1 MDMQL
6 QMRRN
11 VDEMH
16 ASIGDLSAWTSEIG
30 KRDRSLRPGTAGSQ
44 AATQAATDAARQE
57 EEEEDAREIAAAK
70 EELRRLYGEEQST
83 DPAPRSEPVKG
94 SIGQKYDKWNHF
106 NAEGVIKQLEESEAD
121 KERLR
126 LEVARLENRRA
137 RRAQQ
142 EKHEADAR
150 EAEVLRQ
157 QGNDAF
163 AAGCDRP
170 ERRVR
175 AGERLHL
182 DDDAGLLSSHTLV
195 ADTTQGVLA
204 DEVDGTVDGDQSV
217 EAELE
222 GIRVDGGVGVV
233 AEHGTDG

>member
-1 MDMQL
+1 MVFAPLGHGGAQRSSSAGASTDPSASMSMDMQL

-163 AAGCDRP
+163 AAAR
-170 ERRVR
+170 
-175 AGERLHL
+175 
-182 DDDAGLLSSHTLV
+182 
-195 ADTTQGVLA
+195 
-204 DEVDGTVDGDQSV
+204 
-217 EAELE
+217 
-222 GIRVDGGVGVV
+222 
-233 AEHGTDG
+233 

>member
-44 AATQAATDAARQE
+44 AATQAATDAARQ

-121 KERLR
+121 KERL
-126 LEVARLENRRA
+126 LGIA
-137 RRAQQ
+137 
-142 EKHEADAR
+142 EASFSSCEQFNAAVR
-150 EAEVLRQ
+150 SMLRV
-157 QGNDAF
+157 
-163 AAGCDRP
+163 CR
-170 ERRVR
+170 
-175 AGERLHL
+175 
-182 DDDAGLLSSHTLV
+182 SSSST
-195 ADTTQGVLA
+195 
-204 DEVDGTVDGDQSV
+204 
-217 EAELE
+217 
-222 GIRVDGGVGVV
+222 
-233 AEHGTDG
+233 

>member
-1 MDMQL
+1 MSMDMQL

-30 KRDRSLRPGTAGSQ
+30 KRDRSVRPGTAGSQ

-163 AAGCDRP
+163 AAAR
-170 ERRVR
+170 
-175 AGERLHL
+175 
-182 DDDAGLLSSHTLV
+182 
-195 ADTTQGVLA
+195 
-204 DEVDGTVDGDQSV
+204 
-217 EAELE
+217 
-222 GIRVDGGVGVV
+222 
-233 AEHGTDG
+233 